1 MLIERTLIVM
11 LLFLT
16 GAVAAADMSGMNHGS
31 HGVYSDAGN
40 RWTNHD
46 DIAFL
51 SGMIAHHQGAVAMAE
66 KVADSKDET
75 VRDWARDIIEAQ
87 KGEIELMESLLA
99 TMGGRDHAA
108 EQSMRRD
115 MDRMMDT
122 RASDDPDVNM
132 VILMIPHHASAIE
145 MSLPAMTYSANFQV
159 RKLAKNIIIAQA
171 SEIDQFRD
179 WLSQKQPK

>member
-1 MLIERTLIVM
+1 MLIERTIIVL

-16 GAVAAADMSGMNHGS
+16 GAAAADMSTMSHGS
-31 HGVYSDAGN
+31 HGAYSALGN

-46 DIAFL
+46 DTAFL

-66 KVADSKDET
+66 KVADSKDEA
-75 VRDWARDIIEAQ
+75 VADWARDIIESQ

-108 EQSMRRD
+108 EQAMRRD
-115 MDRMMDT
+115 MDRMMAE
-122 RASDDPDVNM
+122 RVSDDPDVNM
-132 VILMIPHHASAIE
+132 VVLMIPHHASAIE
-145 MSLPAMTYSANFQV
+145 MSLPAMTYSANFQI

-179 WLSQKQPK
+179 WLSRKQPE